1 MVPGKNRIIK
11 WQLLFFGKN
20 KSGIKKPEPLHFM
33 QRNAQHH
40 AEIVINSFQRTPTF
54 TILFFSFLS
63 LFILFYLFDGVFQ
76 LMKSRWFL
84 FILCIQQMSQI
95 PLSTSFGGVFG
106 TMWNEILVDAKH
118 LNIDKIVQEK
128 HLPWAIH
135 ESMGCMPIRQHDVPS
150 NCDHRRPMWHRRNL
164 HRRANSR
171 MPMWCYSGNYS
182 IVDKNAVC
190 QPFCFVLMIS
200 FVPARIISL
209 QFFCVL

>member
-84 FILCIQQMSQI
+84 FILCIEQMSQI

-106 TMWNEILVDAKH
+106 TM
-118 LNIDKIVQEK
+118 
-128 HLPWAIH
+128 
-135 ESMGCMPIRQHDVPS
+135 
-150 NCDHRRPMWHRRNL
+150 
-164 HRRANSR
+164 
-171 MPMWCYSGNYS
+171 
-182 IVDKNAVC
+182 
-190 QPFCFVLMIS
+190 
-200 FVPARIISL
+200 
-209 QFFCVL
+209 

>member
-1 MVPGKNRIIK
+1 
-11 WQLLFFGKN
+11 
-20 KSGIKKPEPLHFM
+20 M

-84 FILCIQQMSQI
+84 WMHTANEPNSVIYIVRRC
-95 PLSTSFGGVFG
+95 VG

-118 LNIDKIVQEK
+118 LNIVKIVQEK

-150 NCDHRRPMWHRRNL
+150 NCDHHRPMWHRRNL

-182 IVDKNAVC
+182 IVDRNAVC
-190 QPFCFVLMIS
+190 QPFCFVSMIS

-209 QFFCVL
+209 QFFCVKNSVKKNGKKRLKFHTIKRGMKRKEE

>member
-1 MVPGKNRIIK
+1 MHTAN
-11 WQLLFFGKN
+11 
-20 KSGIKKPEPLHFM
+20 EP
-33 QRNAQHH
+33 NSVIY
-40 AEIVINSFQRTPTF
+40 IVRRC
-54 TILFFSFLS
+54 
-63 LFILFYLFDGVFQ
+63 V
-76 LMKSRWFL
+76 
-84 FILCIQQMSQI
+84 
-95 PLSTSFGGVFG
+95 G

-118 LNIDKIVQEK
+118 LNIDKIVQEQ

-209 QFFCVL
+209 QFFLCYKFCKEKRKEKIKISYNKARNEKKRRINKVERISINYNHFEV